1 MGDRLG
7 REPPEMTGRRLNLPN
22 IITVARIAACP
33 AVFFLALAPSS
44 GARLWAFVAFVAAA
58 VSDLWDGY
66 LARKH
71 GWVTDAGK
79 LLDPIADK
87 LLLVSTFV
95 PFYMLS
101 HRPGTG
107 GAIPWWGEL
116 PVWVLVVVFGRELGV
131 TLFRSWAA
139 RRGAVI
145 SAGKSGKWKAFTQNL
160 FSGSLLLWYP
170 LWMEAASRGWEGSA
184 PWSAWSAF
192 HRAFVGLS
200 LAVAVY
206 LTVHSMLDYLWG
218 YFSRARRDP

>member
-1 MGDRLG
+1 MPVSRF
-7 REPPEMTGRRLNLPN
+7 NLPN

-33 AVFFLALAPSS
+33 AVFFLALSPSP
-44 GARLWAFVAFVAAA
+44 GARAWAWVAFVVAA

-71 GWVTDAGK
+71 GWVTDTGK
-79 LLDPIADK
+79 LLDPLADK

-95 PFYMLS
+95 PFFILS
-101 HRPGTG
+101 HRPGPE

-116 PVWVLVVVFGRELGV
+116 PVWVLVLIFGRELAV
-131 TLFRSWAA
+131 TVFRSWAA
-139 RRGAVI
+139 RRGIVI

-160 FSGSLLLWYP
+160 FSGALLLWYP
-170 LWMEAASRGWEGSA
+170 LWMTAEARGWGELA
-184 PWSAWSAF
+184 TWSAWSVF

-206 LTVHSMLDYLWG
+206 LTVHSMFDYLWG
-218 YFSRARRDP
+218 YFARVRRPT